1 MPSSTVAKPV
11 KLAQKYPTWGAW
23 VDSGDWAKTSPTG
36 TLTLPANASEI
47 MILAL
52 DPDVS
57 VTQLARVTSRDQVL
71 AARISEVPRCLGRD
85 DAIHELA
92 TAIAH
97 RRLALEL
104 GETTLQL
111 RHPHVARGLGDPR

>member
-1 MPSSTVAKPV
+1 VAKPV

-23 VDSGDWAKTSPTG
+23 VDSGDWATSSPTG

-71 AARISEVPRCLGRD
+71 AGLALAPATHCHDAQPRPVRRGDDEGLVGIVPRGNDSAMGNMAQVGNQRVC
-85 DAIHELA
+85 
-92 TAIAH
+92 
-97 RRLALEL
+97 
-104 GETTLQL
+104 
-111 RHPHVARGLGDPR
+111 P